1 MKLLFLWCQYLSLFF
16 QFHSSKNI
24 SLRKLLAVIRTE
36 SYLTGFYPGE
46 DLLASII
53 SLDLVLPKPFTELFV
68 PDPVRVIMVR
78 FTLKIKN
85 LKVSA

>member
-36 SYLTGFYPGE
+36 PYLTGFYPGE
-46 DLLASII
+46 DLLASIV
-53 SLDLVLPKPFTELFV
+53 SLDLVLPNKQRSQQKFDLLAKRKSTK
-68 PDPVRVIMVR
+68 DI
-78 FTLKIKN
+78 N
-85 LKVSA
+85 LWV